1 MIEFRQKS
9 FTECEAMRSLFVEL
23 CKRGGDRQKWR
34 IIDKTSLLPILK
46 GNNVVIERFVISTS
60 LFSRDKYR
68 MYLKI
73 GAKAKMPDEVRLPE
87 QVYDKSLGNVYV
99 NLSTGG
105 VRYPKDALQY
115 DNNNGGKKN
124 NNNKGKDK
132 NKTEEFFRAK
142 FDPRLDIKY
151 EVSEL
156 LGDAIKYSKKE
167 RSLVLEFSSI
177 GKAIDALNILP
188 FGIDYNI
195 YLLV

>member
-23 CKRGGDRQKWR
+23 CKRGGDRQKWK

-73 GAKAKMPDEVRLPE
+73 GAKAKMPDEVRLPQ

-99 NLSTGG
+99 KLSTGSTKF
-105 VRYPKDALQY
+105 PKDFNNF
-115 DNNNGGKKN
+115 DNNNGEKNKKN
-124 NNNKGKDK
+124 KENS
-132 NKTEEFFRAK
+132 EFFRASY
-142 FDPRLDIKY
+142 DPRLDIKY

>member
-73 GAKAKMPDEVRLPE
+73 GAKAKMPDEVRLPQ

-99 NLSTGG
+99 KLSTGP
-105 VRYPKDALQY
+105 VKFPKTF
-115 DNNNGGKKN
+115 DNNNNNQNNGGGKQ
-124 NNNKGKDK
+124 K
-132 NKTEEFFRAK
+132 NKENTDLFKASY
-142 FDPRLDIKY
+142 DPRLDIKY

>member
-99 NLSTGG
+99 KLSSGS
-105 VRYPKDALQY
+105 VKFPKDFNNNNQ
-115 DNNNGGKKN
+115 NNNGGKKDKN
-124 NNNKGKDK
+124 NNSN
-132 NKTEEFFRAK
+132 EFFRASY
-142 FDPRLDIKY
+142 DPRLDIKY